1 MAPERTRCSDIAIV
15 SAELTGRS
23 VHTVSREELY
33 IQVWSKPMMRLA
45 AEYGVTGTALKK
57 TCTRHQIPTPPLGY
71 WAKLE
76 HGKPV
81 AKPSLPKVADPRLE
95 QVRIVGNPALRL
107 PESVRSA
114 GDKARQLLDERT
126 MPASRDQG
134 GTVAASDLPPPE
146 PKILAA
152 TRRAISRARPDG
164 DGFASVRGHGI
175 VPLKIAPD
183 SLERALSILSRL
195 LALAETQGHEPRT
208 TEKGFEL
215 AVDGESIAFGLE
227 EQPQKTPHQP
237 TAAELKRREERA
249 RWGYSTNPWPKY
261 DHAPSGRL
269 AIIIDANPYSGIR
282 RTYSDRKTR
291 TLEQMLPDVLAG
303 FAEHAAFAKERR
315 REHEE
320 RARAWK
326 EAEDRR
332 HRQEAFEAREKRRM
346 EFIDAVHEQLVERAK
361 LSTVLSHLESAAADN
376 SHLVEGMVAWIRR
389 RLLRIDALIS
399 PSFLEISSRSAK
411 VSFEEPRTGPEAKGG
426 GYPSY
431 LPIKL
436 EFWSMDHEKGLARAV
451 TALEWA
457 IEAGLAPDPN
467 KEPADLSS

>member
-1 MAPERTRCSDIAIV
+1 M
-15 SAELTGRS
+15 
-23 VHTVSREELY
+23 HTVSREELY

-76 HGKPV
+76 HGKSTT
-81 AKPSLPKVADPRLE
+81 KPSLPKVADPRLD
-95 QVRIVGNPALRL
+95 QVRIAGSLAQRL

-114 GDKARQLLDERT
+114 RDKARRSLDERT
-126 MPASRDQG
+126 APTPKDQSE
-134 GTVAASDLPPPE
+134 TTAEANLSSPE

-152 TRRAISRARPDG
+152 TRRAISKARADG
-164 DGFASVRGHGI
+164 DGFASARGHSV
-175 VPLKIAPD
+175 VPLRIAPV
-183 SLERALSILSRL
+183 SIERALSILSRF
-195 LALAETQGHEPRT
+195 LALADTQGHEPRAT
-208 TEKGFEL
+208 AKGFEL
-215 AVDGESIAFGLE
+215 VVHGEGIAFGLE
-227 EQPQKTPHQP
+227 EQPQKTLHQP

-249 RWGYSTNPWPKY
+249 RWGSSTNPWPKY
-261 DHAPSGRL
+261 DQAPSGRL
-269 AIIIDANPYSGIR
+269 AIVIDANAYSGIR
-282 RTYSDRKTR
+282 RTYSDRKAQ
-291 TLEQMLPDVLAG
+291 TLERMLPDVLAG

-332 HRQEAFEAREKRRM
+332 LRQEAFESREKRRM
-346 EFIDAVHEQLVERAK
+346 EFMDAVHEQLVERAK
-361 LSTVLSHLESAAADN
+361 LSAVLSHLESAAADDAN
-376 SHLVEGMVAWIRR
+376 LVEGMVAWIRR

-411 VSFEEPRTGPEAKGG
+411 VSFEEPRTGPEAEGR

-436 EFWSMDHEKGLARAV
+436 ELWSMDHEKGLARGV

-457 IEAGLAPDPN
+457 VEAGLAPDFD
-467 KEPADLSS
+467 KEPADRPD